1 MADWYPGFDI
11 PGMRDDIPALY
22 RIIGERDGQP
32 GVYHSRWVEANH
44 IGTTIDGN
52 ITDFADSFIIGEN
65 GSITVSDLNGVSD
78 TYYIVPGA
86 IGCIVS
92 CTPDQ
97 IFATITEGG
106 VTYTPFDG
114 TEPIYDNGSNP
125 FILSAMEATHGDV
138 INFHY
143 YDTISPARNFTSII
157 DGSVTNVISGVTEA
171 TAIAGTA
178 GAILVQEVEVGN
190 IATTVLGAVNTGDIA
205 VGVNSSANEAT
216 SAASRALTASM
227 SVVGGSADT
236 GSMMLNISHNSSVI
250 NGSVSNML
258 VAVNG
263 SVGNIATTTLGAVNT
278 GTISSGVFSAV
289 QGIVGI
295 SD

>member
-1 MADWYPGFDI
+1 MRVNITVLATTALVLGNASPTPIFAETVLERVLRSIHVPKNYAPQNSVFTNIAESSSSYEPASILTKPFTLADWYPGFDI

-143 YDTISPARNFTSII
+143 YDTISRETLQII
-157 DGSVTNVISGVTEA
+157 DGSVTNVISVTEA

-178 GAILVQEVEVGN
+178 GAILVQRGRSWQYCN
-190 IATTVLGAVNTGDIA
+190 YR
-205 VGVNSSANEAT
+205 SW
-216 SAASRALTASM
+216 
-227 SVVGGSADT
+227 GSEYR
-236 GSMMLNISHNSSVI
+236 
-250 NGSVSNML
+250 
-258 VAVNG
+258 
-263 SVGNIATTTLGAVNT
+263 
-278 GTISSGVFSAV
+278 
-289 QGIVGI
+289 
-295 SD
+295 